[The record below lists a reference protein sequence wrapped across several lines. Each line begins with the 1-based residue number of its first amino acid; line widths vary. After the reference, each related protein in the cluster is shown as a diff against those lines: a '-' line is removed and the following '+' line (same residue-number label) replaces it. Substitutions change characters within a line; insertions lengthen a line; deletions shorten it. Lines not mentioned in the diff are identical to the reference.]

1 MVKIVRSLLW
11 KEWHEQ
17 RWKLAFGS
25 VILMGLVSVGLQ
37 ARLLPD
43 RDILLLAIF
52 VGSYLL
58 PVFVAMGLVAAEQGE
73 GSLHTLLALPLRP
86 WIMLGV
92 KLSVGVA
99 ACIAPL
105 AASAALACL
114 MAGGREVPVAGILA
128 GHGAAAVIAMCVLVW
143 TISFSIRQPTEA
155 RAGLMGL
162 AVVLVLVLSGAWVGR
177 LWRKPVDYLNPVL
190 LVRLTETW
198 HWKVAATTAERAMHF
213 GTYFLVQ
220 VAMAALLFWLALL
233 RLPRHVDSRI

>member
-92 KLSVGVA
+92 NCPSEW
-99 ACIAPL
+99 P
-105 AASAALACL
+105 
-114 MAGGREVPVAGILA
+114 
-128 GHGAAAVIAMCVLVW
+128 
-143 TISFSIRQPTEA
+143 
-155 RAGLMGL
+155 
-162 AVVLVLVLSGAWVGR
+162 
-177 LWRKPVDYLNPVL
+177 
-190 LVRLTETW
+190 
-198 HWKVAATTAERAMHF
+198 
-213 GTYFLVQ
+213 
-220 VAMAALLFWLALL
+220 
-233 RLPRHVDSRI
+233 HV